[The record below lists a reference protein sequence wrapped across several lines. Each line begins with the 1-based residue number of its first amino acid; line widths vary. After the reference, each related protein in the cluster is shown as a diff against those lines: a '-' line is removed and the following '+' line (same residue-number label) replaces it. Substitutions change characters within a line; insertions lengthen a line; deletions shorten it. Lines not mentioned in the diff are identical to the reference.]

1 MKWMKRIFWIML
13 IWFSAHMIYL
23 MVDGM
28 PDTKDKADVAIVLG
42 NRVYSDG
49 SLSSWLQGRVDVA
62 LGLYRNGQVQKIF
75 VSGGIPDEPS
85 AYAEGTAMKR
95 YLVKNGVP
103 DTAVIIDDHGDN
115 SYLTAK
121 HFVEWNQNKGYTSAI
136 VVSQFFHITRCKMIL
151 HKLGFAN
158 VKSASSNVYHW
169 KDALS
174 ATREF
179 FAFYKYLVAY

>member
-1 MKWMKRIFWIML
+1 MKWMKRLFWFLL

-23 MVDGM
+23 LIDGM
-28 PDTKDKADVAIVLG
+28 PDTKEKADVAIVLG

-49 SLSSWLQGRVDVA
+49 RLSSWLQGRVDVA
-62 LGLYRNGQVQKIF
+62 LGLYRNGQVKKIF
-75 VSGGIPDEPS
+75 VSGGIPDDPS

-95 YLVKNGVP
+95 YLIKNGVP

-115 SYLTAK
+115 TYLTAK
-121 HFVEWNQNKGYTSAI
+121 NFIAWNQTQGCTSAI
-136 VVSQFFHITRCKMIL
+136 VVSQYFHITRCKMIL

-174 ATREF
+174 AGREF